1 MLRLSSR
8 PEPLSLPAGALAP
21 WRGRKRIAA
30 TLGFLLALCAPALAI
45 EEENAAAFFRAD
57 RERLRQPQSAAP
69 IKQRPTHLIRRAAPV
84 RGFAVEQPAPESP
97 APAAAPEEAS
107 GQTADV
113 PAVPLTEERPPA
125 PRPAG
130 ALFTL
135 AVLGDSLGVTLG
147 QGLAEAYGARA
158 DMVVM
163 RKARENTGLV
173 RNDAFDWVKN
183 ARDLLESNDSISAA
197 VILLGV
203 NDRQPLRD
211 ETGAFDLR
219 SPRWKQIYGDRVE
232 TIAQA
237 FKARGIPLIWVG
249 LPVMKN
255 ERVSADME
263 QINAIIRDRAGRAGA
278 IYVDVWDA
286 FLDDRGQFTTYGP
299 DVSGQFQKLRAPDG
313 VHFTRPGARKAAH
326 FVEMEIN
333 RLVDSIE
340 PRIEPAVVTV
350 DPAAN
355 GEPSS
360 QAPAPPAPAAE
371 PVKVMAVPV
380 VTLPALAPTPEV
392 VIPVRPA
399 AGAVVPLTGPLNAKG
414 GELATTRARR
424 SGEASDAEALLD
436 RALVQGR
443 PMDPRPGRADD
454 FSWPRR

>member
-1 MLRLSSR
+1 MPRLSSR
-8 PEPLSLPAGALAP
+8 PEPLNRPAGAPAL
-21 WRGRKRIAA
+21 WRGRSRITA
-30 TLGFLLALCAPALAI
+30 TLGFLLALCAPVLAI
-45 EEENAAAFFRAD
+45 EEESAAAFFRAD
-57 RERLRQPQSAAP
+57 RERLQQPRTVNP
-69 IKQRPTHLIRRAAPV
+69 IKQRPTHLIRRAAPM
-84 RGFAVEQPAPESP
+84 RGFTVERPAPETP
-97 APAAAPEEAS
+97 APVAAPEEAS
-107 GQTADV
+107 GQSVDA
-113 PAVPLTEERPPA
+113 PAAPLTEDRTAA

-130 ALFTL
+130 ALFTV

-158 DMVVM
+158 DIVVM

-173 RNDAFDWVKN
+173 RNDYFDWMKT
-183 ARDLLESNDSISAA
+183 ARDLLDANDTLSAA
-197 VILLGV
+197 VILLGA

-211 ETGAFDLR
+211 ETGAFDPR
-219 SPRWKQIYGDRVE
+219 TPRWKQIYGDRVE
-232 TIAQA
+232 AIAQA

-255 ERVSADME
+255 ERVSSDME
-263 QINAIIRDRAGRAGA
+263 QINAVIRDRAGRAGA

-299 DVSGQFQKLRAPDG
+299 DVNGQFQKLRAPDG

-333 RLVDSIE
+333 RLVDSAV

-350 DPAAN
+350 DPAAT
-355 GEPSS
+355 GEPSALVP
-360 QAPAPPAPAAE
+360 APAPLTE
-371 PVKVMAVPV
+371 PVKVMAAPV

-414 GELATTRARR
+414 GDLATTRPRR
-424 SGEASDAEALLD
+424 TGEASEAEALLD

-443 PMDPRPGRADD
+443 PIDPRPGRADD

>member
-1 MLRLSSR
+1 MGPS
-8 PEPLSLPAGALAP
+8 AL
-21 WRGRKRIAA
+21 WRGCARIAA
-30 TLGFLLALCAPALAI
+30 TLGLLLALCAPVLAI
-45 EEENAAAFFRAD
+45 EEESAASFFRAD
-57 RERLRQPQSAAP
+57 RERLQQPQSANP

-84 RGFAVEQPAPESP
+84 RGFVVERPASESP
-97 APAAAPEEAS
+97 APPPAPLAAPEEAS
-107 GQTADV
+107 GQTADA
-113 PAVPLTEERPPA
+113 PALPLTEEKPAA

-130 ALFTL
+130 SLFTI

-158 DMVVM
+158 DIMVM
-163 RKARENTGLV
+163 RKARDSTGLV
-173 RNDAFDWVKN
+173 RNDFFDWVKT
-183 ARDLLESNDSISAA
+183 ARDLLDANDTISAA
-197 VILLGV
+197 VILLGA

-211 ETGAFDLR
+211 ETGTFDLR
-219 SPRWKQIYGDRVE
+219 TPRWKQIYGDRVE
-232 TIAQA
+232 AIAQA

-255 ERVSADME
+255 ERVSSDME
-263 QINAIIRDRAGRAGA
+263 QINAVIRDRAGRAGA

-286 FLDDRGQFTTYGP
+286 FLDDRGHFTTYGP
-299 DVSGQFQKLRAPDG
+299 DVNGQFQKLRAPDG

-333 RLVDSIE
+333 RLVDSVV
-340 PRIEPAVVTV
+340 PRMEPAVVTV

-355 GEPSS
+355 GEPS
-360 QAPAPPAPAAE
+360 APVPAPPAPEPAPE

-380 VTLPALAPTPEV
+380 VSLPALAPTPEV

-399 AGAVVPLTGPLNAKG
+399 AGAVVPLTAPLNAKG
-414 GELATTRARR
+414 GELATSRARR
-424 SGEASDAEALLD
+424 TGEASEAEALLD

-443 PMDPRPGRADD
+443 PIDPRPGRADD